1 MKLDNNNY
9 RLTAYVLDE
18 LSPREKARVEKAI
31 QSDPELQT
39 EIDEIRRATAL
50 MDEVASLE
58 AASSLSLDE
67 DGQAAIEDAIAA
79 LEEAECPVPER
90 EEPAPLPWWIR
101 ILPPQQWAPLGTAVL
116 VVGIG
121 FIAFKDIT
129 VFRGSVPQDSFIS
142 SDEGISVSIEEA
154 SPVISEMGDF
164 EMLPEVA
171 EEIEISGD
179 SSAQLFGKTVISEPE
194 PGNEVAGREDRSRSF
209 VRDEIAATGS
219 TSSRMKPLTTRI
231 PQERIEGTPMPI
243 KLPQR
248 TPSSAPQSQEV
259 ASANTSL
266 TESDAFKQRAEK
278 VSKPKDSD
286 VRYLESAKSGL
297 ALSGYVE
304 TQTGYGLAG
313 GNIGLSK
320 KETERRTRA
329 SRGPSDEKYSRLYF
343 PGGEDYAAIEELGF
357 TRIKDA
363 ESATSTFSAD
373 VDTASYS
380 NIRRFLNQG
389 QLPPADAVRIEE
401 LVNYFTYDYEEPA
414 GKHPFAA
421 EVEMASCP
429 WQPKHRLA
437 RIGIRAASLD
447 ADERP
452 PMNLVFL
459 IDVSGSMR
467 PANKLPLL
475 KRAMKTL
482 VKNLNEEDRVAMVTY
497 AGSSGLVLDSTPV
510 SDRQSILEAL
520 DRLNS
525 GGSTAGASG
534 IKLAYEVAR
543 EHFDDDAMN
552 RVILCTDGDFNV
564 GTTNNDELLSL
575 IRKRSNEGIFLNIY
589 GFGMGNIKDDR
600 LEKLSNEGNGTYGY
614 IDNYQEAQKVFGE
627 QLEGTLATV
636 AKDVKFQLEFNP
648 QAVAAYR
655 LIGYENRIL
664 AREDFN
670 DDTKDA
676 GEVGAGHTVTA
687 LYEIVPVGVE
697 GTVADVDPHRY
708 IEEGESGTKKT
719 SLWER
724 LIGGKEEELFFLK
737 IRYKQPDEDSSQL
750 MTFPVKDNDRNYTK
764 ASDDFRFAAAVA
776 GFGQL
781 LRGSRYSGE
790 LEWDHILEMARGS
803 RGEDNHGHRAEFI
816 RLAETA
822 AELQGE

>member
-67 DGQAAIEDAIAA
+67 DQQAAIEDAITA
-79 LEEAECPVPER
+79 LEEAERPVPER

-129 VFRGSVPQDSFIS
+129 VFRGSVPQDSFIAT
-142 SDEGISVSIEEA
+142 DEGISVSIEEA
-154 SPVISEMGDF
+154 SPVISDVNDF
-164 EMLPEVA
+164 EKLPEVA
-171 EEIEISGD
+171 ETLRESGGRRDQPLESAARLESGTFKSLAADRADD
-179 SSAQLFGKTVISEPE
+179 SVPVVAGSGKERIGRQVASEPVSMAE
-194 PGNEVAGREDRSRSF
+194 SAVTETVS
-209 VRDEIAATGS
+209 TGKKQLS
-219 TSSRMKPLTTRI
+219 TSI
-231 PQERIEGTPMPI
+231 PAERIEGTPMPI

-248 TPSSAPQSQEV
+248 TPDAGAGPKGV
-259 ASANTSL
+259 AGIVAG
-266 TESDAFKQRAEK
+266 
-278 VSKPKDSD
+278 KPKSD
-286 VRYLESAKSGL
+286 TFARTEGEA
-297 ALSGYVE
+297 
-304 TQTGYGLAG
+304 GYGLDKR
-313 GNIGLSK
+313 GLVTRVRAK
-320 KETERRTRA
+320 KENERRVAVPRPPQGE
-329 SRGPSDEKYSRLYF
+329 SYSSLYF

-655 LIGYENRIL
+655 LIGYENRML

-697 GTVADVDPHRY
+697 GTVTDVDPHRY

-724 LIGGKEEELFFLK
+724 LIGGKEDELFFLK

-750 MTFPVKDNDRNYTK
+750 MTFPIKDNDRNYTK

-822 AELQGE
+822 RELQEE